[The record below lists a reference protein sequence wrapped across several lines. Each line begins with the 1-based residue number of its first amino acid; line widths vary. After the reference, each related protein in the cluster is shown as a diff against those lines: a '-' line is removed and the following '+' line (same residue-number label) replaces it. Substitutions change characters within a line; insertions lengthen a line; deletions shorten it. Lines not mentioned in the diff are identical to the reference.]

1 MLAYYESQQ
10 YRSKVQLTISII
22 QAVLML
28 LAVTF
33 MALFVGTPAPSTRN
47 FSVVAIVFSL
57 LWGAYYFAQ
66 IIFAAVTY
74 GKTAIKG
81 KYDVMFLVGS
91 IAYFPVACALYA
103 ISLLFI

>member
-33 MALFVGTPAPSTRN
+33 MALFVGTPAP
-47 FSVVAIVFSL
+47 
-57 LWGAYYFAQ
+57 
-66 IIFAAVTY
+66 
-74 GKTAIKG
+74 
-81 KYDVMFLVGS
+81 
-91 IAYFPVACALYA
+91 
-103 ISLLFI
+103 